1 MSKRRR
7 LRRRVRQSNKCE
19 IGLVGGLD
27 NLVTGLLAHTSPH

>member
-7 LRRRVRQSNKCE
+7 LRRRVRQSNKWG
-19 IGLVGGLD
+19 IGPLGGLD